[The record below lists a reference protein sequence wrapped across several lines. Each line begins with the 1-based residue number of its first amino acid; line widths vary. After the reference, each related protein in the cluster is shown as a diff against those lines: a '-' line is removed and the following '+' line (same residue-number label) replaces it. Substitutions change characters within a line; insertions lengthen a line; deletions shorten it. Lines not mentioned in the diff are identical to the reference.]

1 MFLDFSKRVQNKVR
15 GFLLARGPERI
26 KRSLWNAEFSRG
38 RWDNL
43 AQTQGD
49 CIYPSLERFCN
60 GGSILDLGC
69 GSGNT
74 GAELAAYAYCEY
86 TGVDISDRAIDE
98 ASKKAEEKGRS
109 DKNRYLVCDI
119 SSYEPEQ
126 QFDVILFRDSIYY
139 VAGPKLKATLDRY
152 SKSLKPGG
160 VFIVRLWTGKGKY
173 RGMVDFLEA
182 NFEIVEKSI
191 SGPSETV
198 VLTFRQVG
206 DFSDMQNQ
214 AKPALLKL
222 LSYCRANE
230 WAGYDPYDALNSRLF
245 SVLPFLNSRWPR
257 LLLTQALKRSP
268 VNVRGLLGVP
278 KTQNPKALGL
288 FLSAFV
294 KFSESDVPDRDQ
306 LIRLMIDQLQ
316 ASRSRGIDYSCWGY
330 SFPWQMRKGVVPA
343 GTPNLVCTTFV
354 ATALLDAYDHL
365 GDPRCLAM
373 AKSAAEYILN
383 ELYWT
388 DGAAVHSFSYPLPSV
403 RVQVYNANFLAA
415 SLLCRVSKLT
425 GEEKFMGPALA
436 VTRCSVAQQKQDG
449 SWEYGGGHAQQWIDN
464 FHTGFNLGALRSI
477 GLHAQTTEFDDS
489 LRRGFEFYR
498 THFFRKDGAAKYFH
512 NRTYPIDAHAVAQ
525 SIITLTEFQDL
536 NPTSLPIADKVLE
549 WAMNHMWDER
559 GFFYYRCLRLATIRT
574 SYMRWTQAWMLLA
587 LATRLAESNKS
598 VTGSASSESPALVSN
613 LSGGFGND

>member
-1 MFLDFSKRVQNKVR
+1 MFLDFPKRVQNKVR
-15 GFLLARGPERI
+15 GLLLARGPKRI
-26 KRSLWNAEFSRG
+26 KRSLWNAEFARG

-43 AQTQGD
+43 AQTHGD
-49 CIYPSLERFCN
+49 CIYPHLEQYGN

-74 GAELAAYAYCEY
+74 GAELAANAYHDY
-86 TGVDISDRAIDE
+86 TGVDISDKAIDE
-98 ASKKAEEKGRS
+98 ARKKAEKKGRS
-109 DKNRYLVCDI
+109 DKNRYLQFDI
-119 SSYEPEQ
+119 SSYEPAQ

-139 VAGPKLKATLDRY
+139 IAGPKLKGTLDRY
-152 SKSLKPGG
+152 SKFLKPGG

-182 NFEIVEKSI
+182 NFEIVEKSVT
-191 SGPSETV
+191 GPSETV
-198 VLTFRQVG
+198 VLTFRQVA
-206 DFSDMQNQ
+206 DISEMQNNVKR
-214 AKPALLKL
+214 AMLKL

-294 KFSESDVPDRDQ
+294 KFSETDVPDRDQ

-388 DGAAVHSFSYPLPSV
+388 DGGSVHSFSYPLPSV

-415 SLLCRVSKLT
+415 VRLCRVSKLT

-464 FHTGFNLGALRSI
+464 FHTGFNLGALRAI
-477 GLHAQTTEFDDS
+477 GLYAETAEFDIS
-489 LRRGFEFYR
+489 LRRGFDFYR
-498 THFFRKDGAAKYFH
+498 THFFREDGAAKYFH

-587 LATRLAESNKS
+587 LATRLAESKRS
-598 VTGSASSESPALVSN
+598 VTGSAS
-613 LSGGFGND
+613 

>member
-1 MFLDFSKRVQNKVR
+1 MLVDFPKRVQNKVR
-15 GFLLARGPERI
+15 GLLLARGPERI
-26 KRSLWNAEFSRG
+26 KRSLWNAEFARG

-43 AQTQGD
+43 AETHGD
-49 CIYPSLERFCN
+49 CIYPFLERYGN

-74 GAELAAYAYCEY
+74 GAEIAANAYHEY

-98 ASKKAEEKGRS
+98 ARKKAEEKGRS
-109 DKNRYLVCDI
+109 DKNHYLQCDI
-119 SSYEPEQ
+119 SSYEPAQ

-139 VAGPKLKATLDRY
+139 IAGTKLKGTLDRY
-152 SKSLKPGG
+152 SKFLKPGG

-182 NFEIVEKSI
+182 NFEIVEKSV
-191 SGPSETV
+191 SGPSDTV

-206 DFSDMQNQ
+206 GFSEIQNNV
-214 AKPALLKL
+214 KPAMLKL

-268 VNVRGLLGVP
+268 VNVRGFLGVP

-294 KFSESDVPDRDQ
+294 KFSKTDVPDRDQ

-354 ATALLDAYDHL
+354 ATALLDACDQL

-388 DGAAVHSFSYPLPSV
+388 DGAAIHSFSYPLPSV

-415 SLLCRVSKLT
+415 SLLCRISKLT
-425 GEEKFMGPALA
+425 AEEKFMGPALA

-449 SWEYGGGHAQQWIDN
+449 SWEYGGGPKQQWIDN
-464 FHTGFNLGALRSI
+464 FHTGFNLGALRAI
-477 GLHAQTTEFDDS
+477 GLYAQTAEFDDS

-498 THFFRKDGAAKYFH
+498 THFFREDGAAKYFH
-512 NRTYPIDAHAVAQ
+512 NRTYPIDAHSVAQ

-536 NPTSLPIADKVLE
+536 DPISLPLADKVIH
-549 WAMNHMWDER
+549 WAMDHLWDER

-587 LATRLAESNKS
+587 LATRLAESNR
-598 VTGSASSESPALVSN
+598 TATRSASSESSALVSN
-613 LSGGFGND
+613 LSGGHGND